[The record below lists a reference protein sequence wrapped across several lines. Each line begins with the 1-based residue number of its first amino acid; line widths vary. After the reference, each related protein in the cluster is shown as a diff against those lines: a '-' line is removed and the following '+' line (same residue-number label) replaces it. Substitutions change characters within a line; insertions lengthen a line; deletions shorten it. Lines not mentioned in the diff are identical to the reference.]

1 MAEVKVIQGTT
12 DFQIEEKTAIAIGKF
27 DGIHKGH
34 KVLLQKVLDAKKRG
48 LKAAVFTFEPS
59 PEAFFK
65 QINLKE
71 LSTKEEKRAVFEQMG
86 IDYLVEYPFHE
97 QTAAVEPRVYVE
109 DFLLHK
115 MNGAYIVAGEDVS
128 FGKKG
133 QGNAELLKNMAD
145 ENDFEV
151 EFISKICDT
160 DGKVISSSYIREE
173 VRLGQMEKVTRL
185 LGEPYSVSG
194 IIMTG
199 NKFGRTMGLPT
210 LNLYPKEDKL
220 LPPNGVYFA
229 EILLE
234 GNVYQGVTNIGR
246 KPTVGLSQPLSVESH
261 LFDFQE
267 DAYGKFCKVRILK
280 FDRSEQKFSNT
291 TELKQAILDNV
302 LRAKEYFATRN

>member
-1 MAEVKVIQGTT
+1 MAEVKVVKGTT

-34 KVLLQKVLDAKKRG
+34 KVLLQKVLEKKKRG

-65 QINLKE
+65 KKHLKE
-71 LSTKEEKRAVFEQMG
+71 LSTKEEKRAVFERLG
-86 IDYLVEYPFHE
+86 VDYLVEYPFHE
-97 QTAAVEPRVYVE
+97 ETAAVEPKTYVE
-109 DFLLHK
+109 EFLLHK
-115 MNGAYIVAGEDVS
+115 MNGSYIVAGEDVS
-128 FGKKG
+128 FGKNG
-133 QGNAELLKNMAD
+133 LGNAELLSTMA
-145 ENDFEV
+145 EEHGFEA

-173 VRLGQMEKVTRL
+173 VRLGQMEKVTEL
-185 LGEPYSVSG
+185 VGEPYSVSG

-210 LNLYPKEDKL
+210 LNLYPKENKL
-220 LPPNGVYFA
+220 LPPNGVYFS

-234 GNVYQGVTNIGR
+234 GKLYQGVTNIGR

-261 LFDFQE
+261 LFGFHE
-267 DAYGKFCKVRILK
+267 DAYGKFCQVKLLK
-280 FDRSEQKFSNT
+280 FDRKEQKFNNT

-302 LRAKEYFATRN
+302 LRAKEYFATRE